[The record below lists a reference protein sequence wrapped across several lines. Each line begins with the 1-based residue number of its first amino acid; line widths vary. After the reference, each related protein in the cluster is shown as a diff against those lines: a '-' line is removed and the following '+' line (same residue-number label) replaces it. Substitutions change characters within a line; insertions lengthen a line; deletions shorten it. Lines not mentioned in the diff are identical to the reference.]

1 MVGSCAMACTW
12 QPLVAALVG
21 RSLLSAPGITILGL
35 PMESLKN
42 PMFFQHFSTDLP
54 GALKMADFESLEVSN
69 FRDIKPKK
77 PLCPSSFPAL
87 RFESSC
93 STAIVGATAECQ
105 APKLMA
111 RGGNAQCNAKSPAVG
126 GWEAEILQPSNLQH
140 LKK

>member
-1 MVGSCAMACTW
+1 
-12 QPLVAALVG
+12 
-21 RSLLSAPGITILGL
+21 
-35 PMESLKN
+35 
-42 PMFFQHFSTDLP
+42 
-54 GALKMADFESLEVSN
+54 MADFESLEVSN

-140 LKK
+140 LKKWKYDAEFDENFWEIIPNISSSNDSVLHRLKKS